1 MQSNEI
7 NQLCPKCTD
16 NIPHLIFKPESNL
29 VNISCPCG
37 NDSSLPLSDYIYE
50 YSSNINK
57 KCTYS
62 TKCSEHNEPFTE
74 VYMIGGD
81 MNSMKAKCSKCVV
94 QGEDVQVVPLAALS
108 QQVKPALAQVDEKL
122 EKLKEARN
130 YINSLKAKNE
140 NVPGIDEAHDK
151 VVKKIEE
158 IISFI
163 NLIVNNCRENNLILS
178 VNVLELTKIDIDYV
192 KYIEN
197 PNNAGAL
204 VSYFSSFSLFC
215 LLPSANLDDEV
226 LDSIML
232 HNKNIA
238 SIGSNGGEINIFKNL
253 KKISTLKAYKDYDER
268 VGLLCELDNG
278 FIVAGAENVITIL
291 KQVDEETYTKF
302 HTIKDPHQ
310 NGLMKL
316 VAISENRF
324 VTFGKD
330 HMMKIWHGDDLSET
344 PIKELDADVY
354 YKMSFIFIK
363 EKNLLIGGHQNICIW
378 DMKEYTLKKK
388 IDIEFQGIEK
398 ISEEK
403 AAIGSNQKVLIFN
416 IEKEE
421 VEDTIEGD
429 GDDDCDNF
437 LLLRDKKTLLG
448 TNQSCKA
455 YYYNIE
461 TKEYK
466 HFEWRNREVKRL
478 IPIDE
483 STYVTSGYSL
493 LVWKY

>member
-1 MQSNEI
+1 MESNKI
-7 NQLCPKCTD
+7 NQLCPKCTE

-37 NDSSLPLSDYIYE
+37 NDSSLPLSEYIYQ
-50 YSSNINK
+50 YSSNISK
-57 KCTYS
+57 KITYS

-81 MNSMKAKCSKCVV
+81 MDSMKAKCSKCVV
-94 QGEDVQVVPLAALS
+94 QGEDVQVVPLEALS
-108 QQVKPALAQVDEKL
+108 QQVKPALAQVEEKL

-130 YINSLKAKNE
+130 YVNSLKAKNE
-140 NVPGIDEAHDK
+140 NVPRIDEAHDK
-151 VVKKIEE
+151 VVKKIGE

-163 NLIVNNCRENNLILS
+163 NLVVNNCRLNNLILS
-178 VNVLELTKIDIDYV
+178 INVLELTKIDIDYV

-197 PNNAGAL
+197 PNNANTL
-204 VSYFSSFSLFC
+204 ISYFSSFSVFT

-232 HNKNIA
+232 QNKNIA

-253 KKISTLKAYKDYDER
+253 KKITTLKAYKDYEGR

-278 FIVAGAENVITIL
+278 SIVAGCEDAITIL
-291 KQVDEETYTKF
+291 KQEDEETYSKF
-302 HTIKDPHQ
+302 HIIKDPHTD
-310 NGLMKL
+310 GLMKL
-316 VAISENRF
+316 VPISENRF

-330 HMMKIWHGDDLSET
+330 RKMKVWQGDDMSET

-363 EKNLLIGGHQNICIW
+363 EKNLLIGGHQKLCIW
-378 DMKEYTLKKK
+378 DMNEYTLKKK
-388 IDIEFQGIEK
+388 IDIEFQGISK

-403 AAIGSNQKVLIFN
+403 AAIGCDQKVLILN

-421 VEDTIEGD
+421 VEDKIEGD
-429 GDDDCDNF
+429 GDDDCDTF
-437 LLLRDKKTLLG
+437 LLLRDNKTLLG
-448 TNQSCKA
+448 CNQSCKA

-466 HFEWRNREVKRL
+466 HFSWRNREVKR
-478 IPIDE
+478 IINIDE